1 MTSRSALNR
10 TLLALAGLVLL
21 GGGLLVLFAGFDL
34 YRRHDLIPPA
44 GWPLI
49 TPDDVLLG
57 SADRARWS
65 GQGWWWWPAVIAALT
80 LAALLALW
88 WLLAQLSRRRPGG
101 LPVGGTPPQEGV
113 ELRDR
118 ALSDAIATEAGA
130 LPRSSMRPYASPADP
145 PTPAPT
151 SRSPSPLR
159 ARPAPLSV
167 PSAKARSA
175 PLVGLPASL
184 TCPPTSAC
192 RSPTTNHTAWS
203 KSQNTETHHGPVSPE
218 HIRAARSGTASVR
231 GRRPG
236 VRHVDARDAVALRR
250 FCHR

>member
-1 MTSRSALNR
+1 MTSRPALNR

-21 GGGLLVLFAGFDL
+21 GGGLLVLFAGLDL

-65 GQGWWWWPAVIAALT
+65 GQGWWWWPAVIAALA

-88 WLLAQLSRRRPGG
+88 WLLAQLSRRCPGS

-118 ALSDAIATEAGA
+118 ALSDAIATQAGA
-130 LPRSSMRPYASPADP
+130 LPGVEHAAVRI
-145 PTPAPT
+145 TG
-151 SRSPSPLR
+151 
-159 ARPAPLSV
+159 RPAHPRTHVRFTLTPEGAPGATLGALCEGPLST
-167 PSAKARSA
+167 ARRST
-175 PLVGLPASL
+175 GLSDM
-184 TCPPTSAC
+184 PTEV
-192 RSPTTNHTAWS
+192 RL
-203 KSQNTETHHGPVSPE
+203 QV
-218 HIRAARSGTASVR
+218 ARHK
-231 GRRPG
+231 P
-236 VRHVDARDAVALRR
+236 
-250 FCHR
+250 HRVE

>member
-21 GGGLLVLFAGFDL
+21 GGGLLVLFAGLDL

-49 TPDDVLLG
+49 TPDDVVLA

-65 GQGWWWWPAVIAALT
+65 GQGWWWWPAVIAALA

-101 LPVGGTPPQEGV
+101 LPVGGTPQEGV

-130 LPRSSMRPYASPADP
+130 LPGVKRAAVRITGRP
-145 PTPAPT
+145 
-151 SRSPSPLR
+151 
-159 ARPAPLSV
+159 ARPRTHVTLTLTPEGAPGATLGALCEGPIST
-167 PSAKARSA
+167 ARRST
-175 PLVGLPASL
+175 GLPDM
-184 TCPPTSAC
+184 PTDVRLQVA
-192 RSPTTNHTAWS
+192 
-203 KSQNTETHHGPVSPE
+203 HHKP
-218 HIRAARSGTASVR
+218 HRAE
-231 GRRPG
+231 
-236 VRHVDARDAVALRR
+236 
-250 FCHR
+250 